1 MIDKGRFQRRSAT
14 SLVDR
19 RQFLRRTAAGAAL
32 PAMIG
37 MLGGSARAQ
46 AKTVNVASYGGV
58 VQDYQTRLFAQPFEA
73 KTGVKVNIGSN
84 ASLAL
89 VKLQNSA
96 GTAAQWDICSLSGA
110 EYHEA
115 IAQKL
120 IVPYDYSIIDTTNIL
135 PEYKQSH
142 GIKFSLFLF
151 VMAWDKRQI
160 PTTRRRR
167 PWPSS
172 GTPIAS
178 RANARSMPASPTA
191 ARSRWRSWP
200 TACL

>member
-1 MIDKGRFQRRSAT
+1 MTDKGRYQLRSAT
-14 SLVDR
+14 SRIDR
-19 RQFLRRTAAGAAL
+19 RQFLRQTAAGAAV
-32 PAMIG
+32 PATLG

-73 KTGVKVNIGSN
+73 KTGIKVNIGSN

-120 IVPYDYSIIDTTNIL
+120 IVPYDLQHHKYNQRSSRVQAL
-135 PEYKQSH
+135 
-142 GIKFSLFLF
+142 
-151 VMAWDKRQI
+151 AWNQVLSFKRQI
-160 PTTRRRR
+160 ADQRLPT
-167 PWPSS
+167 S

-178 RANARSMPASPTA
+178 RASACSMPESPTA
-191 ARSRWRSWP
+191 ARSRWRCWP
-200 TACL
+200 TA